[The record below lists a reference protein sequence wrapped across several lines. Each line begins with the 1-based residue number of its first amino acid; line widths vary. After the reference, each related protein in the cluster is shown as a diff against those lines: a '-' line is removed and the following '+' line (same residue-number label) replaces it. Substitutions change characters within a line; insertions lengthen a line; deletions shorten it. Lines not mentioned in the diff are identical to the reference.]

1 MDIKATR
8 DTMHLSR
15 SEDYYIKV
23 LLQEITLDQIM
34 TTKVVSIPVT
44 GAFSQVVR
52 LFNAHHIRHLPVIGA
67 DQRLVGLITQRDLF
81 KNHPPKRLDNGE
93 WYYDPDE
100 LDRLLLGRVMIPNPF
115 TMQPQ
120 DHLGDLIAQMVQH
133 KYGCVPVVNTAGRL
147 QGIITQYD
155 ILKMAAAI
163 YLE

>member
-1 MDIKATR
+1 MDIKAIR
-8 DTMHLSR
+8 NKMHLSR
-15 SEDYYIKV
+15 SEDYFIKV
-23 LLQEITLDQIM
+23 LLQEITLSQIM
-34 TTKVVSIPVT
+34 TTAVVSIPVT
-44 GAFSQVVR
+44 QAFSQVVR
-52 LFNAHHIRHLPVIGA
+52 LLNTHHIRHLPVIGA

-100 LDRLLLGRVMIPNPF
+100 LDRLLLGRIMIPNPF
-115 TMQPQ
+115 TMQP
-120 DHLGDLIAQMVQH
+120 HERLGDLITQMVAR
-133 KYGCVPVVNTAGRL
+133 KYGCIPVVNPDGQL